1 MYKTQ
6 HTYIHM
12 VWNQIGFDGVSDAPE
27 PCFDES
33 LDLLEI
39 VKLSH
44 IPLEQSQNGVG
55 MLTFFAW
62 LCYVRT

>member
-1 MYKTQ
+1 MYKPQ

-12 VWNQIGFDGVSDAPE
+12 VWNQIGFGWVSDALE
-27 PCFDES
+27 PYFDES

-55 MLTFFAW
+55 ILTFFAW